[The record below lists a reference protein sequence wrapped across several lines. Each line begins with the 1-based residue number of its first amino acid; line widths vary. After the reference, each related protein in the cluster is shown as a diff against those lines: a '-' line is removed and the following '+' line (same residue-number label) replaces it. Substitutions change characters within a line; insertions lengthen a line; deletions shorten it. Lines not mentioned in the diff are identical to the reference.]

1 MHSLAAHELVEVW
14 ERGEGKHP
22 IDKALLC
29 LATACPEQPWETLAE
44 FSVGRR
50 NDLLLALHQ
59 LTFGSRLEGFA
70 ECPQC
75 GERLEFA
82 LDIADLRA
90 DATADAAAQERAPT
104 SLVADDVEIV
114 FRLPNSHDLAAMA
127 ACDDVPAARDRL
139 VHRCIVQARRGKDE
153 IAPQALPAEAAAAL
167 AERLT
172 GCDPLAEIRLEL
184 CCPACEHRWPLTL
197 DPVTFLWARVTE
209 HATHLL
215 HEVHTLAWAY
225 GWQEADILAMSGR
238 RRQTYMD
245 MVAG

>member
-29 LATACPEQPWETLAE
+29 LAAAWPEQPWEALAE
-44 FSVGRR
+44 SSVGRR

-59 LTFGSRLEGFA
+59 LTFGPRLEGFA

-90 DATADAAAQERAPT
+90 VGTEEGTPTPLLADG
-104 SLVADDVEIV
+104 VEIV
-114 FRLPNSHDLAAMA
+114 FRLPDSRDLAAMV
-127 ACDDVPAARDRL
+127 ACDDVPTARDRL
-139 VHRCIVQARRGKDE
+139 VHRCVVQARRGKDE
-153 IAPQALPAEAAAAL
+153 IAPETLPAEATAVL
-167 AERLT
+167 AERLAA
-172 GCDPLAEIRLEL
+172 CDPLADIRLEL
-184 CCPACEHRWPLTL
+184 GCPACEHRWPLAL
-197 DPVTFLWARVTE
+197 DPVTFLWVRIAER
-209 HATHLL
+209 ATHLL
-215 HEVHTLAWAY
+215 REVHTLAWAY
-225 GWQEADILAMSGR
+225 GWREADILAMSAR
-238 RRQTYMD
+238 RRQCYMD